1 MTANADRFMRMA
13 AVEEA
18 VAAKRSWIYAQIA
31 QGKFP
36 KPVKI
41 FGERASAWLESEIVA
56 WQQERIRAR
65 DDRLLSAS
73 QLGTMTR

>member
-1 MTANADRFMRMA
+1 MTANAERFMRIA

-41 FGERASAWLESEIVA
+41 FGERASAWLESEIMA
-56 WQQERIRAR
+56 WQQERIRER
-65 DDRLLSAS
+65 DSAS
-73 QLGTMTR
+73 MSAHSSAR